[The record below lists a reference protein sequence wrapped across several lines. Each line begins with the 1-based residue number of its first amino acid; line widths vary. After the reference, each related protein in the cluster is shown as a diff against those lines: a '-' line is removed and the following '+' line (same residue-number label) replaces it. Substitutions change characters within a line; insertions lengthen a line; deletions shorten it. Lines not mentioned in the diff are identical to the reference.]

1 MYLIDNYDNSE
12 FLATDQ
18 VCFYSETDFLLGDV
32 TQDGFVNVLDV
43 VSMVGYILGSQQYS
57 EAELLLAD
65 YTDDG
70 SVNVLDVVAIVQ
82 IILE

>member
-1 MYLIDNYDNSE
+1 MDCLFIENNSE
-12 FLATDQ
+12 
-18 VCFYSETDFLLGDV
+18 SDFISGDV

-57 EAELLLAD
+57 ETELLLAD

-70 SVNVLDVVAIVQ
+70 SVNVLDVVAMVGD
-82 IILE
+82 ILGN